1 MKTLNKLVKSYL
13 LYLVSAFGISLGV
26 IANVGVSSYN
36 SMNLAI
42 ATASGIKIGTATIIF
57 NSIFLILYMCLTK
70 FYEKPKYV
78 IQAIA
83 VFMFGGLINF
93 FTYKVL
99 GGINDLSYP
108 QSLLLIALGTMIGG
122 SAIGGI
128 IYYNVITFP
137 LESLCVKLSEMSEL
151 TFVKIRYMVDVICIV
166 ISMSMSLIYVLPFY
180 VREGTLISMVI
191 LSYAMNF
198 SKNTF
203 EKYGKTG
210 RKEAVAHYE

>member
-1 MKTLNKLVKSYL
+1 MNTFRKIMKSYL

-57 NSIFLILYMCLTK
+57 NALFLILYMILTR
-70 FYEKPKYV
+70 FSEKPKYL
-78 IQAIA
+78 IQLIA
-83 VFMFGGLINF
+83 VLMFGSLINF

-99 GGINDLSYP
+99 GDIHNLSYL
-108 QSLLLIALGTMIGG
+108 QSLLLIAVGTIIGG
-122 SAIGGI
+122 CAIGGI

-137 LESLCVKLSEMSEL
+137 LESLCVELAAISKL
-151 TFVKIRYMVDVICIV
+151 TFVKIRYAVDIICIV
-166 ISMSMSLIYVLPFY
+166 ISISMSLMYALPLY
-180 VREGTLISMVI
+180 VREGTLISMVL

-203 EKYGKTG
+203 EKFGKAKCEG
-210 RKEAVAHYE
+210 ALE